1 MQVRLREVLK
11 GAMAPDEVG
20 TRARSYLGRFDD
32 STTRGSVEARRE
44 SYTELVNAYYD
55 LVTDFYEYGWGESFH
70 FAPRK
75 VHETFPA
82 SIARHEHFIA
92 KALRLEPGM
101 KVVDVGCGVGGP
113 MREMARFSGASF
125 VGINNNAYQIER
137 GEKLNARYRLDHLCS
152 FHKADFMNTG
162 LPDGSFDAAYAI
174 EATCHA
180 PDRTQCYREILR
192 LLKPGGEF
200 FAYEWCLTD
209 RFDAS
214 DARHQAIKRGIEA
227 GDGLPD
233 LATTRDVDQ
242 SMIDA
247 GFELVAARDL
257 VADSDP
263 ETPWWL
269 PLQGEG
275 VSVASFRSSRFGR
288 WVTHR
293 TVGVLETLR
302 IAPKGTQFVH
312 GFLNDAAEALIDGGR
327 TGIFTPMY
335 MVHGRKPH

>member
-1 MQVRLREVLK
+1 VH
-11 GAMAPDEVG
+11 
-20 TRARSYLGRFDD
+20 
-32 STTRGSVEARRE
+32 
-44 SYTELVNAYYD
+44 
-55 LVTDFYEYGWGESFH
+55 ESF
-70 FAPRK
+70 A
-75 VHETFPA
+75 A
-82 SIARHEHFIA
+82 SIARHEHLIA
-92 KALRLEPGM
+92 KELRLRAGM

-113 MREMARFSGASF
+113 MREIARFSGASI

-137 GEKLNARYRLDHLCS
+137 GDQLNVRYRLAHLCA
-152 FHKADFMNTG
+152 FHKADFMDTA
-162 LPDGSFDAAYAI
+162 LPDASFDAAYAI

-180 PDRTQCYREILR
+180 PDRTRCYAEILR

-200 FAYEWCLTD
+200 FAYEWCMTD
-209 RFDAS
+209 RFDPR
-214 DARHQAIKRGIEA
+214 DARHLAIKHGIEA

-233 LATTRDVDQ
+233 LATILDVDRAVTE
-242 SMIDA
+242 A
-247 GFELVAARDL
+247 GFELLAARDL

-275 VSVASFRSSRFGR
+275 VSIASFRSSRFGR

-293 TVGVLETLR
+293 TVGMLESLR

-312 GFLNDAAEALIDGGR
+312 GFLNDAAEALIEGGQ

-335 MVHGRKPH
+335 MVHGRRPH